1 MIVRKQLDYALA
13 RLFKGKAF
21 IIFGPRQTGK
31 TTLVE
36 QLLAKVTKRHCT

>member
-21 IIFGPRQTGK
+21 IIFCPMQIK
-31 TTLVE
+31 LILCVK
-36 QLLAKVTKRHCT
+36 ANKMCT